1 MAMIMKK
8 YQILTCITFFLI
20 IGASLFGPPGGF
32 LDIKV
37 YIWYFVGLVA
47 AFTLLPLVLPPPCSR
62 TSQEIWKPWPSAL
75 VVGLSIAASLFTLFP
90 GDVGTAGVSLLFCAY
105 SFQTFLTMG
114 VFFMV
119 FPPTALPHTAG
130 KSCRCRCA
138 LPGVVYGSVFVA
150 AWVTVLFLRGSGWLV
165 VTDIAYNVLA
175 VIIIGVALANHF
187 TLRYVISRPKT
198 DQQEANALG
207 INSPEVQPSEDSRED
222 GITGNIGLGLIVS
235 TAVFFILKGFL
246 AGSFPIFNLW
256 NNDLSGYTAFHVIFS
271 CLFLPLIC
279 FLGLVFRRVF
289 ISIVYPVCAVLFV
302 VIPEIVPLMESQ
314 FFIKIGMIAFM
325 TIYMTLPLLLLSL
338 IPSPNRWSYYI
349 ICAAGQL
356 AYFMAYMAATI
367 VNQFHL
373 RNYVTTIFAA
383 AVVIICIALLRLSYS
398 QQRVNQ
404 KRLAVI
410 QAPVAVHSRKAV
422 YEARGL
428 SPREVE
434 VAELRFQGLS
444 RREITDKLCISLPTV
459 DTHMR
464 NIYRKLEV
472 GSLSEFHALLHGNTA
487 TVQ

>member
-1 MAMIMKK
+1 
-8 YQILTCITFFLI
+8 
-20 IGASLFGPPGGF
+20 
-32 LDIKV
+32 
-37 YIWYFVGLVA
+37 
-47 AFTLLPLVLPPPCSR
+47 
-62 TSQEIWKPWPSAL
+62 
-75 VVGLSIAASLFTLFP
+75 
-90 GDVGTAGVSLLFCAY
+90 
-105 SFQTFLTMG
+105 MG

-130 KSCRCRCA
+130 LSRRCRCA
-138 LPGVVYGSVFVA
+138 LPGVIYGSVFVL

-165 VTDIAYNVLA
+165 VTDTAYNVLA

-187 TLRYVISRPKT
+187 SLRYVISRPKI
-198 DQQEANALG
+198 DQPDT
-207 INSPEVQPSEDSRED
+207 NSPEVQSWEDSRED

-256 NNDLSGYTAFHVIFS
+256 NNDLSGYTAFHVICAS
-271 CLFLPLIC
+271 LFLPLIC

-302 VIPEIVPLMESQ
+302 IIPEIVPLMESQ

-383 AVVIICIALLRLSYS
+383 AVVIICIALLRISYS
-398 QQRVNQ
+398 QRLANQ

-444 RREITDKLCISLPTV
+444 RRDLTDKLCISLPTV

-472 GSLSEFHALLHGNTA
+472 GSLSEFHAMLRGA
-487 TVQ
+487 AVQ